1 MDNHDGQNNTGSN
14 EKLLP
19 SAPASTS
26 PFPPDVSFGAN
37 NEKTNLAAAA
47 AAAAAARHTELL
59 QAQQAAAMRAAA
71 HGGPPGPPHHGPP
84 GHNSGHMNNGG
95 DGEQTDYDKIQLPH
109 ARTEDISKF
118 GTLLLSA
125 ISILL
130 VLVTLP
136 FSLCYCVKVVQEYER
151 AVIFRL
157 GRLKKGGASG
167 PGLFFI
173 LPCIDNYRCVD
184 LRTVSYEVPPQEML
198 SRDSVTVSVDAVCFY
213 KISNPLA
220 AVCNVGNYTHSTNL
234 LVATSLR
241 NVLGTKTLAEILSE
255 RETICHVMEHILDEA
270 TRPWGVKVERV
281 EIKDVRVPVQL
292 QRAMAAEAEAAREAR
307 AKVVAA
313 EGEQK
318 ASTHLKEAALVLEES
333 KSALQLRYLQTLN
346 AISTEQSS
354 TIVFPFPIDSL
365 SLSMGV
371 GKEKNKKE

>member
-1 MDNHDGQNNTGSN
+1 M
-14 EKLLP
+14 
-19 SAPASTS
+19 
-26 PFPPDVSFGAN
+26 
-37 NEKTNLAAAA
+37 AAAA

-59 QAQQAAAMRAAA
+59 QAQQAAALRATAA
-71 HGGPPGPPHHGPP
+71 PPPPPTMGRGMPSGPT
-84 GHNSGHMNNGG
+84 NNA
-95 DGEQTDYDKIQLPH
+95 TDDTLTDFDKLGVAMPH